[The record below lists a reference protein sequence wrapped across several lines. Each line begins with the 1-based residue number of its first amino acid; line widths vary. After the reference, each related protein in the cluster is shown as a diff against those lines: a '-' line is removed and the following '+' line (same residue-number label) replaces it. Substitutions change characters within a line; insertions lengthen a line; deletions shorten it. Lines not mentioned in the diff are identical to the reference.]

1 MTDYTPLPCFK
12 AYDAR
17 GRVPEELN
25 PDLAY
30 NIGRATVQFLSAKKI
45 VVGRDIRSSGNEL
58 SQALIRG
65 LTEGGADVVDI
76 GLCGTEMVYFATSHL
91 NADGGIMITASHN
104 PPEYNGMKFVRE
116 GSRPISSETGLK
128 DIERLASIGKFEA
141 SSETGSIEQID
152 VMAPYIE
159 RILKTVDISVL
170 KPLRLVVNAGNGCA
184 GPALDQLEKHL
195 PFEFI
200 KVHHNPDETFPNGVP
215 NPLLPENRASTAD
228 VVIREKAD
236 AGIAWDGDF
245 DRCFF
250 FDENGNF
257 IEGYY
262 IVGFLAEAML
272 QREKGAKIVYDPRLT
287 WNTIETVKQN
297 GGEAVQC
304 RSGHAFIKEKMR
316 EVNAIYG
323 GEMSAHHYFRDFFF
337 CDSGMVPWLLV
348 VEIMCKTGKSISQL
362 VSERIQAFPCSGE
375 INRRIVDADAAIQR
389 VDDKFREQSIH
400 IDMTDGIS
408 FEFEQWRFN
417 LRKSNTEPILRLNV
431 ETRSDSNLL
440 EEKTNE
446 LLALIDIK

>member
-1 MTDYTPLPCFK
+1 MTDFSPLPCFK
-12 AYDAR
+12 AYDTR

-30 NIGRATVQFLSAKKI
+30 KIGRAVVQFLSAKKI
-45 VVGRDIRSSGNEL
+45 VVGRDIRPSGKEL
-58 SQALIRG
+58 SASLIRG
-65 LTEGGADVVDI
+65 LTEGGANVVDI
-76 GLCGTEMVYFATSHL
+76 GLCGTEMVYFATSNL

-128 DIERLASIGKFEA
+128 DIERLASIGKFEPA
-141 SSETGSIEQID
+141 TKTGGVEQID

-159 RILKTVDISVL
+159 KILQSVDLNVL
-170 KPLRLVVNAGNGCA
+170 KPLKLVVNAGNGCA
-184 GPALDQLEKHL
+184 GPVLDQLEKRL

-200 KVHHNPDETFPNGVP
+200 KVHHEPDENFPNGVP
-215 NPLLPENRASTAD
+215 NPLLIENRAATAEA
-228 VVIREKAD
+228 VIREKAD

-250 FDENGNF
+250 FDENGDF

-272 QREKGAKIVYDPRLT
+272 HREPGSTIVYDPRLT

-316 EVNAIYG
+316 QVNSIYG

-337 CDSGMVPWLLV
+337 CDSGMIPWLSV
-348 VEIMCKTGKSISQL
+348 IQIMCKTGKTLSQL

-375 INRRIVDADAAIQR
+375 INRRIDDPDAAIQR
-389 VDDKFREQSIH
+389 VDEHFRAQSLH
-400 IDMTDGIS
+400 VDMTDGIS
-408 FEFEQWRFN
+408 FEFSDWRFN

-431 ETRSDSNLL
+431 ESRHNSKLL
-440 EEKTNE
+440 NDKTQE
-446 LLALIDIK
+446 LLNLIDMN